1 MKVAVVEFLGSN
13 CDHDAEQWSSNL
25 FGLDTSMIW
34 YESGDLEG
42 ADLVILPGGFS
53 YGDYLRSGAMA
64 ARTPVIEAVKK
75 HARGGGL
82 VIGIC
87 NGFQVLCESGL
98 LPGALLRNECLTF
111 LCRDVYL
118 RCETK
123 KSPFTR
129 SIREETL
136 LRMPIAH
143 GEGNY
148 FTDPDTLIRLQ
159 ENDRIAFRYVNP
171 EGKRDPAWNVNGS
184 IDAIAGILSEGRNVL
199 GMMPHPERASE
210 AILQSEDGAAILK
223 SVVKTL
229 GAK

>member
-13 CDHDAEQWSSNL
+13 CDHDAEQWSSRL

-34 YESGDLEG
+34 YESTDLEG

-75 HARGGGL
+75 HAGNGGL
-82 VIGIC
+82 VMGIC

-98 LPGALLRNECLTF
+98 LPGALMKNECLTF
-111 LCRDVYL
+111 LCREVYL

-129 SIREETL
+129 SIKEGDV
-136 LRMPIAH
+136 LRMPVAH

-148 FTDPDTLIRLQ
+148 FADALTLDTLEQ
-159 ENDRIAFRYVNP
+159 NDRIAFRYVNP
-171 EGKRDPAWNVNGS
+171 KGEPDPAWNFNGS
-184 IDAIAGILSEGRNVL
+184 LEAIAGILSEGRNVL

-210 AILQSEDGAAILK
+210 ALLGSEDGAAILK